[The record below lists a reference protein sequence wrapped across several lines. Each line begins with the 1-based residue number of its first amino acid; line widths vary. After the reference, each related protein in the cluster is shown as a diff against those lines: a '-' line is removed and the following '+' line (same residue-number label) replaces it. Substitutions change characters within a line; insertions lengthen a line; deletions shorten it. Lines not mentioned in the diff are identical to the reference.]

1 MWDMGEG
8 MSEEVLESQQGQP
21 PAASK
26 PPHSGMEAGAP
37 HASEHAHVGTPVS
50 FENHCR
56 NCAVALTEGH
66 AFCANC
72 GQKVIVDRLSV
83 RESLL
88 DFWFTMVR
96 PVFALVRALLVRP
109 GYVARD
115 YVEGKRK
122 RFLGPYAFLSLIV
135 GLASA
140 AYLLSGLKVVHS
152 KGMVLG
158 TASPNTETL
167 NALAMGAAGAFFQ
180 RHVNIVIL
188 LNTPVLA
195 AYSRLLFRKLSFAE
209 HLVLACY
216 TSGMRSLFT
225 TIIVIPSTL
234 IILRLT
240 GTDSLYCEAA
250 GLLLWFAYFTFAMV
264 QFSRDH
270 RMFSSLKGALA
281 AVLAWVTSQIV
292 LSAITMGFVLSR
304 G

>member
-1 MWDMGEG
+1 M
-8 MSEEVLESQQGQP
+8 
-21 PAASK
+21 
-26 PPHSGMEAGAP
+26 
-37 HASEHAHVGTPVS
+37 
-50 FENHCR
+50 
-56 NCAVALTEGH
+56 
-66 AFCANC
+66 
-72 GQKVIVDRLSV
+72 

-96 PVFALVRALLVRP
+96 PVFVLVRALLVRP

-122 RFLGPYAFLSLIV
+122 RFLGPYAFLFLIV

-140 AYLLSGLKVVHS
+140 TYVLSGFKVLHG
-152 KGMVLG
+152 KEIVLG

-167 NALAMGAAGAFFQ
+167 NALAVAAAGDFFQ

-188 LNTPVLA
+188 LDTPLLA
-195 AYSRLLFRKLSFAE
+195 AYSRLLFRKFGISFAE
-209 HLVLACY
+209 HLVLASY
-216 TSGMRSLFT
+216 TSGMRSLFA
-225 TIIVIPSTL
+225 TIIVIPGSL

-240 GTDSLYCEAA
+240 GTDSIYFEAA
-250 GLLLWFAYFTFAMV
+250 GLLLWYAYFTFAMV

-270 RMFSSLKGALA
+270 RKLSGLKGVLA

-292 LSAITMGFVLSR
+292 LSAITMGFVLSH

>member
-1 MWDMGEG
+1 
-8 MSEEVLESQQGQP
+8 MSEEVLESQERQLPAAAQP
-21 PAASK
+21 P
-26 PPHSGMEAGAP
+26 PNGTQAGAP
-37 HASEHAHVGTPVS
+37 HASEHGYVGTPVS
-50 FENHCR
+50 SEKHCR

-66 AFCANC
+66 PFCAHC

-96 PVFALVRALLVRP
+96 PVFVLVRALLVRP

-122 RFLGPYAFLSLIV
+122 RFLGPYAFLFLIV

-140 AYLLSGLKVVHS
+140 TYVLSGFKVLHG
-152 KGMVLG
+152 KEIVLG

-167 NALAMGAAGAFFQ
+167 NALAVAAAGDFFQ

-188 LNTPVLA
+188 LDTPLLA
-195 AYSRLLFRKLSFAE
+195 AYSRLLFRKFGISFAE
-209 HLVLACY
+209 HLVLASY
-216 TSGMRSLFT
+216 TSGMRSLFA
-225 TIIVIPSTL
+225 TIIVIPGSL

-240 GTDSLYCEAA
+240 GTDSIYFEAA

-270 RMFSSLKGALA
+270 RMLSGLKGVLA

-292 LSAITMGFVLSR
+292 LSAITMGFVLSH